1 LDQIFKLEIKTE
13 FEFKE
18 DYTKAELGEIESL
31 LERLNS
37 RFSLL
42 HDIINMLWESYL
54 VYIGILMDDIPD
66 IDTVIRK
73 SNADRLFQQYSM
85 IRSMSFYLNKMLHQ
99 RQINQHKKMIEDHQT
114 LDITDI
120 QPFDTFKSQLGCKG
134 MARLLKTTC
143 EKIRGLTYV
152 P

>member
-18 DYTKAELGEIESL
+18 DYTKAELGEIQSL
-31 LERLNS
+31 LERLNN

-42 HDIINMLWESYL
+42 HEIINMLWESYL

-66 IDTVIRK
+66 IDTVIKK

-99 RQINQHKKMIEDHQT
+99 RQINQHKKI
-114 LDITDI
+114 I
-120 QPFDTFKSQLGCKG
+120 
-134 MARLLKTTC
+134 
-143 EKIRGLTYV
+143 
-152 P
+152 

>member
-1 LDQIFKLEIKTE
+1 MDKIYKLEINTE

-18 DYTKAELGEIESL
+18 DYTRAELEEIRSL
-31 LERLNS
+31 LDRLNG

-54 VYIGILMDDIPD
+54 EYIGIRMEEIPD

-85 IRSMSFYLNKMLHQ
+85 IRSMSFYLNKMLYQ

-114 LDITDI
+114 LDITDME
-120 QPFDTFKSQLGCKG
+120 PFDTFKSHMGCKG
-134 MARLLKTTC
+134 MARLLKITC
-143 EKIRGLTYV
+143 EKIKALTYV

>member
-1 LDQIFKLEIKTE
+1 
-13 FEFKE
+13 
-18 DYTKAELGEIESL
+18 
-31 LERLNS
+31 
-37 RFSLL
+37 
-42 HDIINMLWESYL
+42 
-54 VYIGILMDDIPD
+54 
-66 IDTVIRK
+66 
-73 SNADRLFQQYSM
+73 M